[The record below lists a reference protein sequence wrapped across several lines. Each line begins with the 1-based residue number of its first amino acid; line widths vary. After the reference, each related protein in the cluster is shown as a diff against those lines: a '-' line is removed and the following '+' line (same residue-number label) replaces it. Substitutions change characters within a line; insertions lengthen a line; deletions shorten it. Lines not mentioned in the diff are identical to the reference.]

1 MNLVLTGI
9 LIISCVV
16 LIASILLQQGKS
28 AGMSGAIGGGAEQ
41 LFGKQKARGYE
52 ALFDKVTKAG
62 AVVFILSTLALV
74 VFQ

>member
-1 MNLVLTGI
+1 MNLFLTVV

-16 LIASILLQQGKS
+16 LIASILLQSGKS
-28 AGMSGAIGGGAEQ
+28 SGMSGAIGGGAEQ

-52 ALFDKVTKAG
+52 ALFDKVTKVG